1 MGETHILQIE
11 IKNKKLAFVL
21 EFLKL
26 ISFIKKVKVIKSSEL
41 QTQTEDDFVVP
52 QLHKDV
58 ILSRRKTARKD
69 YLPLSTLDNEIRL
82 SK

>member
-11 IKNKKLAFVL
+11 IKNKKLSFVL

-26 ISFIKKVKVIKSSEL
+26 ISFIKKVKVIESSE
-41 QTQTEDDFVVP
+41 TQTENDFVVP
-52 QLHKDV
+52 QWHKDIV
-58 ILSRRKTARKD
+58 LSRRKTAQKD